1 MNLLTIDEACRL
13 LKISR
18 KTLYNWMKRGKI
30 PIVKLSNRAIRV
42 KETDILSLITERTII
57 YEPTEK
63 AEKVAQ
69 EILEKIFKK
78 G

>member
-1 MNLLTIDEACRL
+1 MQLLTIDEACRL

-42 KETDILSLITERTII
+42 KETDIMSLITERTII

-63 AEKVAQ
+63 VEKVAQ